1 MKNRREFI
9 QLAAKSLG
17 AIAGASMLPASIAKA
32 LAIPAHRRT
41 GTIKDVEH
49 VVILMQENRS
59 FDHYFGSLRGV
70 RGFNDPRPV
79 RLADGKPVW
88 YQPPASVRTTNYH
101 NRGLA
106 NEATHV
112 LPFYLDPQRTT

>member
-1 MKNRREFI
+1 MSTRRDFLR
-9 QLAAKSLG
+9 LAATATG
-17 AIAGASMLPASIAKA
+17 AAMIPASIRKA
-32 LAIPAHRRT
+32 LAIPANRST

-70 RGFNDPRPV
+70 RGFNDPRPA
-79 RLADGKPVW
+79 LLPNGMPVW
-88 YQPPASVRTTNYH
+88 YQPTASVKTRHYN

-106 NEATHV
+106 ADAPHV
-112 LPFYLDPQRTT
+112 L